1 MADTI
6 ELTETQRQE
15 RDERFRYVDLTH
27 PLMKALYEMQ
37 LDLENE
43 QEEQI

>member
-6 ELTETQRQE
+6 ELTEAQREE
-15 RDERFRYVDLTH
+15 RDERFRYVDLSH

-37 LDLENE
+37 LDLEIE
-43 QEEQI
+43 QEEQT

>member
-6 ELTETQRQE
+6 ELTEAQRQE

-37 LDLENE
+37 LDLVNE
-43 QEEQI
+43 QEEQK